1 MRKLEFRTEAVLK
14 AIGGISQFSTA
25 FDAMADLV
33 LILTRKEALE
43 VGTELLKL
51 FKGTEKEFIYFTLRG
66 AGRGLRSHVLSS
78 LDVD

>member
-33 LILTRKEALE
+33 LILTRKDLSFSKVQKRNLYTLHSVAQA
-43 VGTELLKL
+43 VG
-51 FKGTEKEFIYFTLRG
+51 
-66 AGRGLRSHVLSS
+66 
-78 LDVD
+78 